1 MPRLVPS
8 APMLYRVQVIL
19 FPRPLSPASRLASLL
34 LASIAGL
41 VLLACG
47 GESPTSEPA
56 STPSPEPTATATP
69 RPAPSIRRPD
79 ANPFPPELRAVGEEI
94 YGKIAAVRGTTVREP
109 VEMFLLNR
117 DQARAYYLPER
128 PTPSASQPR
137 PPAQRPLDAKTE
149 LYRLLCLVPPAPPS
163 QDNEPPPSVAQQ
175 SIDDLLPLITGFYSA
190 ELNAYYMLEEIR
202 GGVTGPSAIA
212 TMVHELTHA
221 LQDQYFDLT
230 QLAHQRAAD
239 WDGTRALNS
248 VIEGEAVASENAYLG
263 YSLRAS
269 YRVPVCFAIPQAIR
283 PGSPFVIERELD
295 TWYEDG
301 LCFIN
306 AVKGRLP
313 NGVAGIW
320 ERLPTTTEQILHPD
334 KYLANEGAA
343 PVTLQPLLPALGD
356 GWQRVDGSSFG
367 EFSLQNLLLL
377 GLEGDRPLV
386 QRAAAGW
393 GGDAW
398 ALYAREGQRLAHYEI
413 AWDLIREAE
422 EFWAVLQQ
430 SLRRRGNVSTP
441 APNSIEATIGGSF
454 WRAQLKGDRVTLLVA
469 NAQPLLDTAAQ
480 PLGLP

>member
-1 MPRLVPS
+1 
-8 APMLYRVQVIL
+8 
-19 FPRPLSPASRLASLL
+19 
-34 LASIAGL
+34 
-41 VLLACG
+41 
-47 GESPTSEPA
+47 
-56 STPSPEPTATATP
+56 
-69 RPAPSIRRPD
+69 
-79 ANPFPPELRAVGEEI
+79 
-94 YGKIAAVRGTTVREP
+94 
-109 VEMFLLNR
+109 MFLLTR

-149 LYRLLCLVPPAPPS
+149 LYRLLGLVPPAPPS
-163 QDNEPPPSVAQQ
+163 QDNEPPPSVEQQ
-175 SIDDLLPLITGFYSA
+175 SIDDLIPLITGFYSS

-202 GGVTGPSAIA
+202 GGVTGPSAMA

-248 VIEGEAVASENAYLG
+248 VIEGEAVAVETAYLG

-313 NGVAGIW
+313 NGIAGIW
-320 ERLPTTTEQILHPD
+320 ERLPATTEQILHPD

-343 PVTLQPLLPALGD
+343 PVTLSPLLPALGD
-356 GWQRVDGSSFG
+356 GWRRVDGSSFG

-377 GLEGDRPLV
+377 GLEADRPLV

-398 ALYAREGQRLAHYEI
+398 ALYAREGQRLAHYEVVFDS
-413 AWDLIREAE
+413 AAEASE
-422 EFWAVLQQ
+422 LWPALQQ
-430 SLRRRGNVSTP
+430 SLRARGTVVMRGAN
-441 APNSIEATIGGSF
+441 ALDATIGDAV
-454 WRAQLKGDRVTLLVA
+454 WRARLDGDKLTLAVA
-469 NAQPLLDTAAQ
+469 NAQPVLNTAAQ
-480 PLGLP
+480 ALGLP